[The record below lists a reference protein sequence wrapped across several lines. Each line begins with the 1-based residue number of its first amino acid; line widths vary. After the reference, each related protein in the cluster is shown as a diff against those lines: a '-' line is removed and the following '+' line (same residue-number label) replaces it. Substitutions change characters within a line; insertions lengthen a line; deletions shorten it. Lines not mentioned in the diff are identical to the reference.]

1 MSVPATPIETLRE
14 LPLPEGGVGL
24 NWLGQAG
31 FVVRA
36 GATTAL
42 IDPFLAPWNGR
53 LYESALP
60 PSRAEGVDLVLV
72 THEHVDHFDASSAP
86 AIAAASPGAVFVV
99 PSPIADMV
107 TEAGVA
113 ADRVVGVQPGDDLE
127 VAGLRIR
134 PVPAMHG
141 VTMDDAYGFG
151 QELSG
156 GLTRF
161 LGFVIDAG
169 GVRLYHAG
177 DTIHF
182 EGMETLLRDL
192 AIDVGTA
199 ADQRPRPRARGP
211 RHRRQPVGARGR
223 VARARGRPRP
233 ADPDALRPVRAE
245 PRLPGAPGR
254 QRRPRPSRR
263 ARVRTAAR
271 APVRAGRAP
280 VMSLVL
286 GARAPGVRR

>member
-1 MSVPATPIETLRE
+1 VSVPATPIETLAE

-24 NWLGQAG
+24 SWLGQAG

-42 IDPFLAPWNGR
+42 VDPFLSPWNGR

-60 PSRAEGVDLVLV
+60 PARAEGVDLVLC

-86 AIAAASPGAVFVV
+86 AIAAASPGAMFVV
-99 PSPIADMV
+99 PSPIVDMV

-127 VAGLRIR
+127 LAGLRIR

-141 VTMDDAYGFG
+141 VTMADAYSFG
-151 QELSG
+151 KELSG

-161 LGFVIDAG
+161 LGFVLDAG

-182 EGMETLLRDL
+182 DGMETMLRDL
-192 AIDVGTA
+192 AIDVGMLPINGRDPEREANGIIGTLSEREA
-199 ADQRPRPRARGP
+199 AWLGREAALDLLIPMHYDLFARN
-211 RHRRQPVGARGR
+211 RGY
-223 VARARGRPRP
+223 P
-233 ADPDALRPVRAE
+233 AH
-245 PRLPGAPGR
+245 
-254 QRRPRPSRR
+254 
-263 ARVRTAAR
+263 
-271 APVRAGRAP
+271 
-280 VMSLVL
+280 LVDSVD
-286 GARAPGVRR
+286 RDHPGVPVFVPPREHPFVLSARR